1 MSQKIRT
8 FLWFD
13 DAAEEAT
20 NFYVAIFKNSEVLNV
35 TRYGPAGP
43 GVEGSVMTTQFR
55 LDGQEFMALNGGP
68 EYTFNEAISLSI
80 DCDSQAEVD
89 YFWDKLTDG
98 GEPGPCG
105 WLKDKFGLSWQVVPS
120 ALPELLQAP
129 DAAGAERVMNA
140 MLQMSKIDVVALQ
153 KAYEGE

>member
-55 LDGQEFMALNGGP
+55 LDGQEFIALNGGP
-68 EYTFNEAISLSI
+68 G
-80 DCDSQAEVD
+80 VH
-89 YFWDKLTDG
+89 
-98 GEPGPCG
+98 
-105 WLKDKFGLSWQVVPS
+105 VH
-120 ALPELLQAP
+120 
-129 DAAGAERVMNA
+129 
-140 MLQMSKIDVVALQ
+140 
-153 KAYEGE
+153 